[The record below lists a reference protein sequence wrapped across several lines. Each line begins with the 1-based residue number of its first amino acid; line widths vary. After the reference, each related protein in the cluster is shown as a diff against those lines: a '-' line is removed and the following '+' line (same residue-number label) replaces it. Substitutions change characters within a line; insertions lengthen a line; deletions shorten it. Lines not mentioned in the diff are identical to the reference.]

1 MTIPRI
7 RHLSAA
13 FSNQTK
19 IDVEYMPS
27 KSALKFGHWG
37 QSNHNDAFTLRGVSP
52 PLVGV
57 GVTLSTPGGVLRGV
71 AFAVEVSANTHSK
84 NREHETKE
92 KANFPNILAIFPQS
106 RNLFFGNVSI

>member
-1 MTIPRI
+1 MSHDHTAYKKLKCCI
-7 RHLSAA
+7 
-13 FSNQTK
+13 FKSNKK

-57 GVTLSTPGGVLRGV
+57 GVTLSTPSGV
-71 AFAVEVSANTHSK
+71 
-84 NREHETKE
+84 
-92 KANFPNILAIFPQS
+92 
-106 RNLFFGNVSI
+106 